1 MTARS
6 MDHHP
11 TTPICTSAGP
21 RDCSISN
28 LPPHHTPGDRQG
40 PRRVHDRRLARPR
53 LDGPAVGLRPQLG
66 LHPLQGPGAQPHE
79 PVVSERASER
89 PMVHPSTKSVYV
101 PTVWLP
107 RTHNDF
113 IRTQN
118 NPQVVRADERPG
130 PEPHSGGPAPQRLH
144 RQEVRSSSTG
154 APSPVLV
161 THHPTHPKHVC
172 TLTLTTGAQSSPSS
186 S

>member
-21 RDCSISN
+21 GDCSISN
-28 LPPHHTPGDRQG
+28 PPPHHTPGDRQG

-79 PVVSERASER
+79 PVVSKRASGRWFIHR
-89 PMVHPSTKSVYV
+89 PRVY
-101 PTVWLP
+101 TY
-107 RTHNDF
+107 
-113 IRTQN
+113 
-118 NPQVVRADERPG
+118 RPFG
-130 PEPHSGGPAPQRLH
+130 C
-144 RQEVRSSSTG
+144 
-154 APSPVLV
+154 PVLTTTSYAHKTIRRWFEQTKDLV
-161 THHPTHPKHVC
+161 PNHILAVPHPNACIGKKYVVVP
-172 TLTLTTGAQSSPSS
+172 ARRPPSW
-186 S
+186 